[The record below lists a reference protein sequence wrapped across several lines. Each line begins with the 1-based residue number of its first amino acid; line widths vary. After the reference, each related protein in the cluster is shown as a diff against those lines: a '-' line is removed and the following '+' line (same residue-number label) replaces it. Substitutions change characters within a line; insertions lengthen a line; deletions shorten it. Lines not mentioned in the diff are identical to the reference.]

1 METITFDKDI
11 KVFYITAT
19 SFPDGALAAH
29 QKLHALIPFT
39 TDRRYFGVSRPENG
53 MQIIYKAAAE
63 ELEPGEG
70 EKLKLETLIL
80 KKGKYIS
87 LIIHDF
93 IKDIP
98 AIQKTFNL
106 LISQPD
112 IDPQGYCVEEYI
124 DQKDMLCMVK
134 LADK

>member
-19 SFPDGALAAH
+19 SFPE
-29 QKLHALIPFT
+29 KLHALIPFT
-39 TDRRYFGVSRPENG
+39 IDRRYFGVSRPENG
-53 MQIIYKAAAE
+53 GQIIYRAAAE
-63 ELEPGEG
+63 ELETGEG

-87 LIIHDF
+87 LIIPDF
-93 IKDIP
+93 VNDIP
-98 AIQKTFNL
+98 AIEKTFNL
-106 LISQPD
+106 LTSQPD

-124 DQKDMLCMVK
+124 DQKDMICMVK